1 MIRSIAEEQASPR
14 HTRPAAR
21 VHGQAVN
28 DVILLLAVF
37 IHDERASVA
46 VAALVNGVEL

>member
-14 HTRPAAR
+14 HARPAAR

-28 DVILLLAVF
+28 NLVLLLAVYVL
-37 IHDERASVA
+37 DERASVA
-46 VAALVNGVEL
+46 VAALVDGVEL